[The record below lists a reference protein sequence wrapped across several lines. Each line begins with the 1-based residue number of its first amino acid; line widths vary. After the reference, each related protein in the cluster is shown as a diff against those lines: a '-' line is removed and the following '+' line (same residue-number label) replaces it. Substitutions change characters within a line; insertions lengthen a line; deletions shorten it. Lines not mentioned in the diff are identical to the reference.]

1 MFVIDVFKGN
11 PLILSFGW
19 GAVLTNWI
27 LFVVFVGVP
36 FLVCIA
42 SLLSGSERVLEL
54 TMVTSFLSVGMLF
67 LVFGINIAYFRF
79 TSCLHLIQHLST
91 KQSMTIKD
99 RINATRFR
107 LSGILHSLYIMNPA
121 AMISRSS
128 DCALQ
133 QMVMMLLINTQA
145 TAPGT
150 SN

>member
-54 TMVTSFLSVGMLF
+54 TMVTSFLSV
-67 LVFGINIAYFRF
+67 
-79 TSCLHLIQHLST
+79 S
-91 KQSMTIKD
+91 IKHETVHD
-99 RINATRFR
+99 YQ
-107 LSGILHSLYIMNPA
+107 G
-121 AMISRSS
+121 
-128 DCALQ
+128 
-133 QMVMMLLINTQA
+133 
-145 TAPGT
+145 
-150 SN
+150 